1 MTKKSVI
8 LGLAFSLLLCSCN
21 KEKESNLQ
29 ITGKIEGLKKGMLFL
44 QKIENDTLIV
54 NLDSLSIDGNPN
66 FQFHT
71 YLESPQLLFLYLD
84 RKGGDKN
91 DDIIKFFA
99 EKGEMNIQAT
109 LKTFPKKAVV
119 SGSKNH
125 DELQK
130 YLKMIKKYDERNLD
144 LLQKSFEAGKTDD
157 QKVLQKINQRYDQLL
172 RAKYLYTVNFAI
184 NHKNMEIAPFL
195 AISEVYDA
203 NIRLLDTIY
212 NSLTNEVRK
221 SKYGKSLK
229 KLLKERRK
237 MERLNEKV
245 QEQ

>member
-1 MTKKSVI
+1 MKNLMFLLLTSSLLFACSKEKKS
-8 LGLAFSLLLCSCN
+8 
-21 KEKESNLQ
+21 NLH
-29 ITGKIEGLKKGMLFL
+29 ISGKIEGLKKGELFL
-44 QKIENDTLIV
+44 QKIENDTLLV
-54 NLDSLSIDGNPN
+54 NLDSISVDGDSN
-66 FQFHT
+66 FEFHT
-71 YLESPQLLFLYLD
+71 YLESPQLLFLYLN
-84 RKGGDKN
+84 RKGGEKN

-125 DELQK
+125 DELQE
-130 YLKMIKKYDERNLD
+130 YLEMIKKYDERNLD

-157 QKVLQKINQRYDQLL
+157 QKALLKIDQRYDQLL

-203 NIRLLDTIY
+203 NINYLNTIY
-212 NSLTNEVRK
+212 NSLTKEVKK

-229 KLLKERRK
+229 KLLKERREL
-237 MERLNEKV
+237 ERLNEKV

>member
-1 MTKKSVI
+1 MKNLLI
-8 LGLAFSLLLCSCN
+8 LLLSASLLFACS
-21 KEKESNLQ
+21 KEKESNLH
-29 ITGKIEGLKKGMLFL
+29 IIGKIEGLKKGELFL
-44 QKIENDTLIV
+44 QKIEDDTLIV
-54 NLDSLSIDGNPN
+54 NLDSLKIDGNPN

-71 YLESPQLLFLYLD
+71 YLESPQLLFLYLN

-99 EKGEMNIQAT
+99 EKGEMGIQGN
-109 LKTFPKKAVV
+109 LRTFPKKAVV
-119 SGSKNH
+119 TGSKNH
-125 DELQK
+125 DALEK
-130 YLKMIKKYDERNLD
+130 YLEMIKKYDERNLD

-157 QKVLQKINQRYDQLL
+157 QKALLKIDQRYDQLL

-203 NIRLLDTIY
+203 NINYLDTIY
-212 NSLTNEVRK
+212 NSLTKEVKK

-229 KLLKERRK
+229 KLLKERREL
-237 MERLNEKV
+237 ERLNEKV

>member
-1 MTKKSVI
+1 MMKNLLI
-8 LGLAFSLLLCSCN
+8 LLLSASLLFACS
-21 KEKESNLQ
+21 KEKESNLH
-29 ITGKIEGLKKGMLFL
+29 IIGKIEGLKKGELFL
-44 QKIENDTLIV
+44 QKIEDDTLIV
-54 NLDSLSIDGNPN
+54 NLDSLKIDGNPN

-71 YLESPQLLFLYLD
+71 YLESPQLLFLYLN

-99 EKGEMNIQAT
+99 EKGEMGIQGN
-109 LKTFPKKAVV
+109 LRTFPKKAVV
-119 SGSKNH
+119 TGSKNH
-125 DELQK
+125 DALEK
-130 YLKMIKKYDERNLD
+130 YLEMIKKYDERNLD

-157 QKVLQKINQRYDQLL
+157 QKALLKIDQRYDQLL

-203 NIRLLDTIY
+203 NINYLDTIY
-212 NSLTNEVRK
+212 NSLTKEVKK

-229 KLLKERRK
+229 KLLKERREL
-237 MERLNEKV
+237 ERLNEKV